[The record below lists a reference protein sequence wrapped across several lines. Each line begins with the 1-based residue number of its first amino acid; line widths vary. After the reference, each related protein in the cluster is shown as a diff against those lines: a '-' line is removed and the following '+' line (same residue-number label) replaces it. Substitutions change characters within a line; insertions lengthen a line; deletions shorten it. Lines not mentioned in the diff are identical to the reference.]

1 MPEAWLR
8 ASAVRGKGRVCAV
21 RITSSVL
28 CCYLLQTQH
37 VATYKGPHS
46 VTRPKQK
53 GAEGERSRGSEK
65 VRKPAPTGR
74 WGRDAGLGASNT
86 RRRLVGKTHGQ
97 KDNCFPGRCIPYS
110 SPLLSPCMGGAGGWR
125 GTEAAGPLG
134 TRGEG
139 KTLPFPARSSCGTA
153 SVLTSR
159 LLSRPNPP
167 APPGIQGFDIG

>member
-110 SPLLSPCMGGAGGWR
+110 SPLLSPCMGGQGVGGAQKPPVRWAPEEKGR
-125 GTEAAGPLG
+125 PSPSP
-134 TRGEG
+134 R
-139 KTLPFPARSSCGTA
+139 
-153 SVLTSR
+153 VR
-159 LLSRPNPP
+159 LAEQPVS
-167 APPGIQGFDIG
+167 